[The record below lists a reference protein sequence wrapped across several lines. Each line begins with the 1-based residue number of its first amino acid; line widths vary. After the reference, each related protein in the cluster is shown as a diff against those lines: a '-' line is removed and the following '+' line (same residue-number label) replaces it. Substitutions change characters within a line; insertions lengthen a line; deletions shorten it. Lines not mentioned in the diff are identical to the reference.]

1 MSFCNFN
8 SKSDGRLDDFFS
20 FLPFPLQNLVQ
31 RLRSQTPSS
40 VLRPPARIRQSLAY
54 FSAIPC
60 EPCSRYFF
68 CYGEIFLPNM
78 RGPLGCLLGFWPF
91 GPKPC
96 GGKNNLSKFIITSF
110 ILILHTAQFWHGA
123 APISPPCRKFMQVKQ
138 NHVARLMFFASIR
151 GKDIESALPL
161 LNSENH

>member
-1 MSFCNFN
+1 MDVDMIFFFHLNTALGAFPFHFRISCKD
-8 SKSDGRLDDFFS
+8 SAPRL
-20 FLPFPLQNLVQ
+20 
-31 RLRSQTPSS
+31 LR
-40 VLRPPARIRQSLAY
+40 VFRRPPAKFRQSLAY
-54 FSAIPC
+54 FLAIPC
-60 EPCSRYFF
+60 EPCSRSFF

-78 RGPLGCLLGFWPF
+78 RGPLGCLLGFWLF

-96 GGKNNLSKFIITSF
+96 GSKNNLSKFIITSF

-138 NHVARLMFFASIR
+138 NHVARLIFFANIR
-151 GKDIESALPL
+151 GKDTESALPL